1 MLAVF
6 WRPFWQYVSR
16 AFKKVLHCDLV
27 ISLLGLYAKERI
39 RDLGNG
45 ELLK

>member
-1 MLAVF
+1 MF
-6 WRPFWQYVSR
+6 WRAFWQYISP
-16 AFKKVLHCDLV
+16 AFKKVLYLDLV

-45 ELLK
+45 ALLIDI